1 MRELENFRKYTNTSN
16 LNAIKEGAILLTP
29 DERNQIEEIIPKII
43 DVISAEPLPMGGEKF
58 IDSIEYVFA
67 DGTPGKVKIFVV
79 NKKEGYIGAYLANDK
94 QNPNDNIIAINQQA
108 FSIYFSSLGKLVFKA
123 QKFLAGDENAA
134 ISALR
139 TTLKH
144 ELIHAKDPALNHQYL
159 KEPYDPSKPEIYYKS
174 WAEFQTMTGQFFEAI
189 ISGVDKVLSSNP
201 TEKDIEKIENG
212 LNNLLDIF
220 SGKNPNLYQE
230 TMDML
235 QLTGTRNMFQQM
247 TKKIQN
253 ILGLPT
259 NKAATIYFEFLDPI
273 KRYNPEG
280 WKEFQKDLYKIID
293 QAKDKIDQAEDKI
306 KAGSKTRYLGSFIS
320 EMLYTNK
327 IKRIKKL
334 YN

>member
-1 MRELENFRKYTNTSN
+1 MKELENFREYTNTSN
-16 LNAIKEGAILLTP
+16 LNTIKEGAILLTS

-58 IDSIEYVFA
+58 IDSIEYISA
-67 DGTPGKVKIFVV
+67 DKTPGKANVFVV
-79 NKKEGYIGAYLANDK
+79 NKKEGYIGIYHANDK
-94 QNPNDNIIAINQQA
+94 QNPNDNSIAINQQA

-139 TTLKH
+139 TALKH
-144 ELIHAKDPALNHQYL
+144 ELIHAKDPALNHHYL
-159 KEPYDPSKPEIYYKS
+159 KEPYSDKPEIYFKS
-174 WAEFQTMTGQFFEAI
+174 WAEFQTFTGQFFEAI

-201 TEKDIEKIENG
+201 TEKDIERIENG

-273 KRYNPEG
+273 KKYNPEG

-293 QAKDKIDQAEDKI
+293 QAKDKIDQAKDKI
-306 KAGSKTRYLGSFIS
+306 KAGSKTRYIGSFIS
-320 EMLYTNK
+320 EILYTNK

>member
-1 MRELENFRKYTNTSN
+1 MRELENFREYTNTSN
-16 LNAIKEGAILLTP
+16 LNTIKEGAILLTS

-58 IDSIEYVFA
+58 IDSIEYISA
-67 DGTPGKVKIFVV
+67 DKTPGKANVFVV
-79 NKKEGYIGAYLANDK
+79 NKKEGYIGIYHANDK
-94 QNPNDNIIAINQQA
+94 QNPNDNSIAINQQA

-139 TTLKH
+139 TALKH
-144 ELIHAKDPALNHQYL
+144 ELIHAKDPALNHRYL
-159 KEPYDPSKPEIYYKS
+159 EEPYSDKPEIYFKS
-174 WAEFQTMTGQFFEAI
+174 WAEFQTFTGQFFEAI

-201 TEKDIEKIENG
+201 TEKDIERIENG

-247 TKKIQN
+247 AKNIQN
-253 ILGLPT
+253 NIGLPT
-259 NKAATIYFEFLDPI
+259 NKAATIYFEFLDSI
-273 KRYNPEG
+273 KRYHPES

-293 QAKDKIDQAEDKI
+293 QAKDKIDQTKDKI
-306 KAGSKTRYLGSFIS
+306 KAGSKTRYIGSFIS
-320 EMLYTNK
+320 EILYTNK

>member
-1 MRELENFRKYTNTSN
+1 MKELENFRKYTNTSN
-16 LNAIKEGAILLTP
+16 LGIVKEGAILLTS

-43 DVISAEPLPMGGEKF
+43 DLMSTQPLPVDGEKF
-58 IDSIEYVFA
+58 IDSIEYVSA
-67 DGTPGKVKIFVV
+67 DKTLGKVNVFVV
-79 NKKEGYIGAYLANDK
+79 NKKGDYSGAYYANDK
-94 QNPNDNIIAINQQA
+94 QNPNDNSIVVNQYA
-108 FSIYFSSLGKLVFKA
+108 FGIYFSSLGRLAFKT

-139 TTLKH
+139 TALKH
-144 ELIHAKDPALNHQYL
+144 ELIHAKDPALNHHYL
-159 KEPYDPSKPEIYYKS
+159 KEPYSHKPEVYYKS

-230 TMDML
+230 TIDML

-247 TKKIQN
+247 TKNIQN
-253 ILGLPT
+253 NIGLPT
-259 NKAATIYFEFLDPI
+259 NKAATIYFEFLDSI
-273 KRYNPEG
+273 RKYHPES

-293 QAKDKIDQAEDKI
+293 QAKDKI
-306 KAGSKTRYLGSFIS
+306 KASIS
-320 EMLYTNK
+320 EMFYINE
-327 IKRIKKL
+327 IKRIEKL

>member
-16 LNAIKEGAILLTP
+16 LDIVKEGAILLTS
-29 DERNQIEEIIPKII
+29 DERNQIEEIIPKIV
-43 DVISAEPLPMGGEKF
+43 DVLSTKEIPTGKSEF
-58 IDSIEYVFA
+58 IDSIEYIFA
-67 DGTPGKVKIFVV
+67 DKTPGKVNVFVV
-79 NKKEGYIGAYLANDK
+79 NANEAYTGMFITNDPK
-94 QNPNDNIIAINQQA
+94 NPNDNSITINQRA
-108 FSIYFSSLGKLVFKA
+108 FGGYFNPLGKLVFKT

-144 ELIHAKDPALNHQYL
+144 ELIHAKDPALNHKYL
-159 KEPYDPSKPEIYYKS
+159 KEPYGYEPEVYYKS

-230 TMDML
+230 TIDML

-247 TKKIQN
+247 TKNIQN
-253 ILGLPT
+253 NIGLPT
-259 NKAATIYFEFLDPI
+259 NKAATIYFEFLDSI
-273 KRYNPEG
+273 RKYNPEG

-293 QAKDKIDQAEDKI
+293 QAKDKI
-306 KAGSKTRYLGSFIS
+306 KASVS
-320 EMLYTNK
+320 EMFYINE
-327 IKRIKKL
+327 IKRIEKL